1 MNNYFEEI
9 KEKLSRQIKIEQIE
23 VIDNTKKH
31 QNHKFFVKDK
41 YHLHLKIKSQYLLT
55 KPILRQLDFRT
66 FFKWRMNFR
75 PCDIQILNRK
85 LTYLKQKS
93 IQFL

>member
-9 KEKLSRQIKIEQIE
+9 KEKLSRQIKIEQIK

-41 YHLHLKIKSQYLLT
+41 YHLHLKIKSQYLQSIT
-55 KPILRQLDFRT
+55 R
-66 FFKWRMNFR
+66 
-75 PCDIQILNRK
+75 LNAQK
-85 LTYLKQKS
+85 IIMKVLKQDLRSKIHALEIS
-93 IQFL
+93 IE

>member
-41 YHLHLKIKSQYLLT
+41 YHLHLKIKSQYLQSIT
-55 KPILRQLDFRT
+55 R
-66 FFKWRMNFR
+66 
-75 PCDIQILNRK
+75 LNAQK
-85 LTYLKQKS
+85 IIMKVLKQDLRSKIHALEIS
-93 IQFL
+93 IE

>member
-9 KEKLSRQIKIEQIE
+9 KEKLSRQIKIERIE

-41 YHLHLKIKSQYLLT
+41 YHLHLKIKSQYLQSIT
-55 KPILRQLDFRT
+55 R
-66 FFKWRMNFR
+66 
-75 PCDIQILNRK
+75 LNAQK
-85 LTYLKQKS
+85 IIMKVLKQDLRSKIHALEIS
-93 IQFL
+93 IE

>member
-9 KEKLSRQIKIEQIE
+9 KEKLSRQIKIEGIE

-41 YHLHLKIKSQYLLT
+41 YHLHLKIKSQYLQSIT
-55 KPILRQLDFRT
+55 R
-66 FFKWRMNFR
+66 
-75 PCDIQILNRK
+75 LNAQK
-85 LTYLKQKS
+85 IIMKVLKQDLRSKIHALEIS
-93 IQFL
+93 IE